1 MTVDEMDV
9 DVASVTRLM
18 TAHLNLWLILYDRLS
33 VVDPGFITL
42 IS

>member
-18 TAHLNLWLILYDRLS
+18 TAHLNLWLILYDLLS
-33 VVDPGFITL
+33 AEDPSFITWM
-42 IS
+42 S

>member
-18 TAHLNLWLILYDRLS
+18 TAHLNLWLILYDQLPAE
-33 VVDPGFITL
+33 DPSFITWM
-42 IS
+42 S